1 LPSTH
6 RLAVLLCVVVGALAY
21 APPARAADTD
31 VDYWAFA
38 DRQMTGLDH
47 TWNGPRREYIGD
59 LGIAEIRE
67 NSSMLLTHAIAAY
80 AGHVGPTRQDARA
93 RVLVDRLTTAPAW
106 LGVAPA
112 PGSQSTCWSNDLDT
126 PRRQHMSLEP
136 KVAEALTWAWRAR
149 AALGLSPA
157 AVHRIVSTVVACA
170 TSRAWRYP
178 RRLLNQINW
187 NAEMYA
193 SAATVSGSPYLL
205 VHDYRRQLG
214 DFAAGITRPMPGYK
228 GANLGAGYEFHY
240 RPDHVDGA
248 RSNLDTPE
256 YANLAVQAL
265 SYYDRALAL
274 GMQPLPAVQVR
285 RVRAWTLR
293 LLAGSWTHA
302 GYLNWDTSRGLKRWH
317 SGQYWAFAQQALL
330 TIANSPRFWSRPQ
343 EGRWA
348 KAMFDHGLAFYRRLA
363 NENHSLFAPR
373 LMFGVDT
380 RMKFDSLFRFR
391 ILASAVRAIGLGLGA
406 RRAATPP
413 PLWAFDP
420 DTERLAI
427 TTPRYSTAIVP
438 DDRGMLGY
446 GGLEPARLFGPGQR
460 VASGVGGRP
469 PGAFGIVV
477 ADRRGRRLLSTQRPR
492 RSNRLR
498 IVRSPAGRLAHPR
511 AYPRHPYAGPFKVV
525 AALGT
530 VRQRGVR
537 VQSRH
542 TFRRK
547 TITSKWTVR
556 CPHACRIR
564 AHFPTWG
571 GAIVAVMRD
580 GRRVRLDGPKQVRL
594 SAVRRVRLGGYRVT
608 RLRGPRGARLFAVHV
623 KTEPT
628 NPRPGPS
635 LTAQLTRRGRV
646 RLSAVLEP
654 TG

>member
-1 LPSTH
+1 MSLTR
-6 RLAVLLCVVVGALAY
+6 RLAVLLCVAAVALAC
-21 APPARAADTD
+21 ARPAGAAVTD
-31 VDYWAFA
+31 ADYWAFA
-38 DRQMTGLDH
+38 DRQMTGLDS
-47 TWNGPRREYIGD
+47 TWSAARREYVGD
-59 LGIAEIRE
+59 LGIGEIRE

-80 AGHVGPTRQDARA
+80 TNHTGPTRQDARA

-106 LGVAPA
+106 LGVVRA

-149 AALGLSPA
+149 AALGLEPA
-157 AVHRIVSTVVACA
+157 AVQRIVSTVVGCA
-170 TSRAWRYP
+170 TSPAWRYP

-205 VHDYRRQLG
+205 VHDFRRQLG
-214 DFAAGITRPMPGYK
+214 DFAAGIRRPMPGYK
-228 GANLGAGYEFHY
+228 AANLGAGYEFHY
-240 RPDHVDGA
+240 RPDHGDGA

-256 YANLAVQAL
+256 YANIVVQAL

-274 GMQPLPAVQVR
+274 GMPPLPGAQVR
-285 RVRAWTLR
+285 RLRAWTLR

-317 SGQYWAFAQQALL
+317 SGQYWAFAQQGLL
-330 TIANSPRFWSRPQ
+330 TIATTPTFWRTPA

-348 KAMFDHGLAFYRRLA
+348 KSMFDHGLVLYRRLA
-363 NENHSLFAPR
+363 NENHSVFAPR

-380 RMKFDSLFRFR
+380 RMKLDSLFRIR
-391 ILASAVRAIGLGLGA
+391 MLASAVRAIGLGLGT
-406 RRAATPP
+406 RPAAAPP
-413 PLWAFDP
+413 PLWAYDP
-420 DTERLAI
+420 DTGRLAI

-446 GGLEPARLFGPGQR
+446 GGIEPARLFGPGQR
-460 VASGVGGRP
+460 VASGIGGRP

-477 ADRRGRRLLSTQRPR
+477 ADARGRRLLASQFPR
-492 RSNRLR
+492 RSNHLL

-511 AYPRHPYAGPFKVV
+511 RYPRRPYAGPFQVV
-525 AALGT
+525 ETVGT

-542 TFRRK
+542 TFRRR
-547 TITSKWTVR
+547 TIAGAWTVR
-556 CPHACRIR
+556 CRGRCRIR

-571 GAIVAVMRD
+571 GAIVAIMRD
-580 GRRVRLDGPKQVRL
+580 GRRVRLDGARQVRL
-594 SAVRRVRLGGYRVT
+594 GAVRRIRLGGYRVT
-608 RLRGPRGARLFAVHV
+608 GLVGPRGARLFAVPV
-623 KTEPT
+623 RTEPT

-635 LTAQLTRRGRV
+635 LAVQMTRRGRV